1 MTGRRTNVLTCYKM
15 TMIVTRKSW
24 TGLVASYMNQETV
37 NSVIFTV
44 LTLPIPPL
52 MVPLIFGTIW
62 RKNTQMSMNGLPN
75 QELETQTTAVVG
87 ISQMSGGLVP
97 ELSSSS
103 YSPVV
108 LPPG

>member
-52 MVPLIFGTIW
+52 MVPLIFVTIW
-62 RKNTQMSMNGLPN
+62 IKNTQRSMNGLPN
-75 QELETQTTAVVG
+75 QKL
-87 ISQMSGGLVP
+87 
-97 ELSSSS
+97 
-103 YSPVV
+103 
-108 LPPG
+108 